1 MLMRMG
7 ADNEKE
13 IFHNLQTRL
22 NSMGSASRKVAQVV
36 LANPAEVIHLSITE
50 LAEKAGV
57 SEATVVRF
65 SQDLGF
71 KGYQDFKI
79 HLSQALV
86 RPLKSLD
93 VRIENGDPP
102 KLVMEKVCQT
112 IVQTIYDTVE
122 VIEEEAL
129 SRAIEVLATARR
141 IQLFGCGRS
150 GIMAQDAENGFLKLG
165 LWARAFSDSHNAAQA
180 CSTLGQG
187 DAILIIS
194 YSGTTKEVLKVAEIA
209 RSNGVTIIAITRY
222 AKTPLSR
229 LADINL
235 WTSSPESHFRSDGVS
250 SRFAHL
256 CIIDALYAGLFVPF
270 SHRFQEAVHKATSAL
285 ADFRL

>member
-1 MLMRMG
+1 MLTRS
-7 ADNEKE
+7 ALSNEKE
-13 IFHNLQTRL
+13 IFSSVKAKLGH
-22 NSMGSASRKVAQVV
+22 MGSASRKVAQVV
-36 LANPAEVIHLSITE
+36 LENPAEVIHLSITE
-50 LAEKAGV
+50 MAEKAGV

-79 HLSQALV
+79 HLSLALV

-93 VRIENGDPP
+93 VQIESGDSP
-102 KLVMEKVCQT
+102 KTVMEKVCQT
-112 IVQTIYDTVE
+112 IIQTIYDTLE
-122 VIEEEAL
+122 VIDEDAL
-129 SRAIEVLATARR
+129 ARAIEVLAKARR

-150 GIMAQDAENGFLKLG
+150 GIMAKDAENRFLKLG

-180 CSTLGQG
+180 CSTLGRE
-187 DAILIIS
+187 DAIVIIS

-250 SRFAHL
+250 SRFAQL
-256 CIIDALYAGLFVPF
+256 CIIDAIYAGLFVRF
-270 SHRFQEAVHKATSAL
+270 SDRFDEAVQKATSAL